1 MFPCSIVD
9 SSPVDA
15 QAPVLRGQTAT
26 CSRAALPDPQVAA
39 GRLDDETL
47 AAHLRGMAEV
57 KICGLTTVDD
67 ALHCIDA
74 GADAIGL
81 NFWPGS
87 PRRVDVA
94 TAREIVEAVADRA
107 TMVGVFVDFTLDQ
120 VREILRETG
129 ILWAQLHGDEAPALV
144 AELLPNAYKAI
155 GVKDGSAIELARSYP
170 GEHLLLDA
178 SVSGMPGGTGRTFD
192 WDIAAAVAKER
203 KLTLAGGLTPD
214 NVADAI
220 DAVNPFRVDVAS
232 GVEIAPGQKDQAR
245 VQAFITAAKA
255 QRGQSPF

>member
-9 SSPVDA
+9 SSPVGA
-15 QAPVLRGQTAT
+15 VTLVLPGQTGTRSKAGI
-26 CSRAALPDPQVAA
+26 PGPQVVI

-47 AAHLRGMAEV
+47 LSHPLGMVEV

-67 ALHCIDA
+67 AVRCIDL

-81 NFWPGS
+81 NFWGGS
-87 PRRVDVA
+87 PRCVDIA
-94 TAREIVEAVADRA
+94 TAREIVEAAGDRV

-129 ILWAQLHGDEAPALV
+129 IRWAQLHGDEPPELV

-178 SVSGMPGGTGRTFD
+178 SVPGMPGGTGRTFD
-192 WDIAAAVAKER
+192 WDIASAVAQER

-214 NVADAI
+214 NVAE
-220 DAVNPFRVDVAS
+220 AVRVVQPIRVDVAS
-232 GVEIAPGQKDQAR
+232 GVESAPGLKDPGLVRRFIEAAR
-245 VQAFITAAKA
+245 AT
-255 QRGQSPF
+255 